1 MLVDGEEAGGDVR
14 ARPGCRPEEGIGHV
28 AIVGR
33 AANEKGV
40 AGLGREKV
48 VEDSGLNEVRLEDS

>member
-1 MLVDGEEAGGDVR
+1 MR